1 MIRLKLN
8 LRKLTD
14 FRTFTGKDGV
24 EYAAFPIK
32 ANAIYMTEKTASM
45 DVTLM
50 TNRDGPDNY
59 GNDGFATLDL
69 GKERRLAGEKGPILG
84 NWKDLDGGSQPAP
97 RRNPYG
103 GTDRTAAEA
112 MPSRHQQQKQDG
124 YQRDNSAVEPDDDDG
139 TIPFARKPAPFQP

>member
-50 TNRDGPDNY
+50 DNRDGPDQY

-69 GKERRLAGEKGPILG
+69 GKERRLAGERGPILG
-84 NWKDLDGGSQPAP
+84 NWKDLDGGQAVTN
-97 RRNPYG
+97 RNPMG
-103 GTDRTAAEA
+103 GMDRTANEA
-112 MPSRHQQQKQDG
+112 MGK
-124 YQRDNSAVEPDDDDG
+124 RDNGGGEPDDE
-139 TIPFARKPAPFQP
+139 TIPFMRKPAPFQP

>member
-14 FRTFTGKDGV
+14 FRTFTGKDGI

-50 TNRDGPDNY
+50 DNRDGPDQY

-69 GKERRLAGEKGPILG
+69 GKERRLSGERGPILG
-84 NWKDLDGGSQPAP
+84 NWKDLDGGSQPA
-97 RRNPYG
+97 RRNPMG
-103 GTDRTAAEA
+103 GVDRTVAEA
-112 MPSRHQQQKQDG
+112 LGKQPAG
-124 YQRDNSAVEPDDDDG
+124 TTQPDDETSD
-139 TIPFARKPAPFQP
+139 IPF

>member
-1 MIRLKLN
+1 MTKLKIN

-50 TNRDGPDNY
+50 TNRDGRDQY
-59 GNDGFATLDL
+59 DNDGFATLDL
-69 GKERRLAGEKGPILG
+69 GKERRLAGDRGPILG
-84 NWKDLDGGSQPAP
+84 NWRDMDGAP
-97 RRNPYG
+97 PSGNRNPMG

-112 MPSRHQQQKQDG
+112 TRKPVGQQT
-124 YQRDNSAVEPDDDDG
+124 RDNGASDGPDDSDD
-139 TIPFARKPAPFQP
+139 IPFNRMNRPF

>member
-50 TNRDGPDNY
+50 DNKNGPDDY

-69 GKERRLAGEKGPILG
+69 GKDRRLAGERGPILG
-84 NWKDLDGGSQPAP
+84 NWKDLDGGNQPA
-97 RRNPYG
+97 RRNPMG
-103 GTDRTAAEA
+103 GVDRTAAEA
-112 MPSRHQQQKQDG
+112 LGKQPAG
-124 YQRDNSAVEPDDDDG
+124 TTQPDDETDD
-139 TIPFARKPAPFQP
+139 IPF

>member
-14 FRTFTGKDGV
+14 FRAFTGKDGV

-50 TNRDGPDNY
+50 DNRDGPDQY
-59 GNDGFATLDL
+59 GNHGFATLDL
-69 GKERRLAGEKGPILG
+69 GKDRRLAGERGPILG
-84 NWKDLDGGSQPAP
+84 NWKDLDGGNQRQGRDVSAS
-97 RRNPYG
+97 
-103 GTDRTAAEA
+103 EA
-112 MPSRHQQQKQDG
+112 MKKRNNQAS
-124 YQRDNSAVEPDDDDG
+124 EPDEEEVDDV
-139 TIPFARKPAPFQP
+139 PF

>member
-14 FRTFTGKDGV
+14 FRTFTGKDGI

-50 TNRDGPDNY
+50 DNRDGPDQY

-69 GKERRLAGEKGPILG
+69 GKDRRLAGERGPILG
-84 NWKDLDGGSQPAP
+84 NWKDLDSGNQRQGRDVPAS
-97 RRNPYG
+97 
-103 GTDRTAAEA
+103 EA
-112 MPSRHQQQKQDG
+112 MKK
-124 YQRDNSAVEPDDDDG
+124 RDNQASEPDDCDE
-139 TIPFARKPAPFQP
+139 IPFSPRHAGLPV

>member
-14 FRTFTGKDGV
+14 FRTFTGRDGI

-32 ANAIYMTEKTASM
+32 ANAIYMTEKSASM
-45 DVTLM
+45 DVTLL
-50 TNRDGPDNY
+50 TNRDGPDQF

-84 NWKDLDGGSQPAP
+84 NWKDLDGQSGAGRDIAAKDATYRGNKSAP
-97 RRNPYG
+97 Q
-103 GTDRTAAEA
+103 E
-112 MPSRHQQQKQDG
+112 
-124 YQRDNSAVEPDDDDG
+124 EDDSS
-139 TIPFARKPAPFQP
+139 IPF

>member
-14 FRTFTGKDGV
+14 FRTFTGKDGI

-50 TNRDGPDNY
+50 DNRDGQDQY

-69 GKERRLAGEKGPILG
+69 GKDRRLAGERGPILG
-84 NWKDLDGGSQPAP
+84 NWKDLDGGNQRQGRDVPAS
-97 RRNPYG
+97 
-103 GTDRTAAEA
+103 EA
-112 MPSRHQQQKQDG
+112 VRKRDKQD
-124 YQRDNSAVEPDDDDG
+124 SEPDDGDDSDV
-139 TIPFARKPAPFQP
+139 PF

>member
-14 FRTFTGKDGV
+14 FRTFTGKDGI

-50 TNRDGPDNY
+50 DNKNGQDDY

-69 GKERRLAGEKGPILG
+69 GKDRRLAGERGPILG
-84 NWKDLDGGSQPAP
+84 NWKDLDGGNHRQGRDVPASEAVRKAQSQHQ
-97 RRNPYG
+97 
-103 GTDRTAAEA
+103 AA
-112 MPSRHQQQKQDG
+112 KQNG
-124 YQRDNSAVEPDDDDG
+124 YAPDDGGSDDV
-139 TIPFARKPAPFQP
+139 PF

>member
-14 FRTFTGKDGV
+14 FRTFTGKDGI

-50 TNRDGPDNY
+50 DNKNGQDDY

-69 GKERRLAGEKGPILG
+69 GKDRRLAGERGPIIG
-84 NWKDLDGGSQPAP
+84 NWKDLDGGNQRPGRDVPASEAV
-97 RRNPYG
+97 RKTAQAQATQADDE
-103 GTDRTAAEA
+103 TD
-112 MPSRHQQQKQDG
+112 D
-124 YQRDNSAVEPDDDDG
+124 
-139 TIPFARKPAPFQP
+139 IPF

>member
-14 FRTFTGKDGV
+14 FRTFTGKDGI

-50 TNRDGPDNY
+50 DNRDGPDQY

-69 GKERRLAGEKGPILG
+69 GKDRRLAGERGPILG
-84 NWKDLDGGSQPAP
+84 NWKDLDLGGSGNQRQGRDVPAS
-97 RRNPYG
+97 
-103 GTDRTAAEA
+103 EA
-112 MPSRHQQQKQDG
+112 MKK
-124 YQRDNSAVEPDDDDG
+124 RDNQAGEPDDCDE
-139 TIPFARKPAPFQP
+139 IPFSPRHAGLPV

>member
-14 FRTFTGKDGV
+14 FRAFTGKDGI

-50 TNRDGPDNY
+50 DNRDGPDQY

-69 GKERRLAGEKGPILG
+69 GKDRRLAGERGPILG
-84 NWKDLDGGSQPAP
+84 NWKDLDLGGSGNQRQGRDVPAS
-97 RRNPYG
+97 
-103 GTDRTAAEA
+103 EA
-112 MPSRHQQQKQDG
+112 VRK
-124 YQRDNSAVEPDDDDG
+124 RDNGGSEAGDDS
-139 TIPFARKPAPFQP
+139 IPFMRKAAPFQP

>member
-14 FRTFTGKDGV
+14 FRAFTGKDGI

-50 TNRDGPDNY
+50 DNKNGPDDY

-69 GKERRLAGEKGPILG
+69 GKDRRLAGERGPILG
-84 NWKDLDGGSQPAP
+84 NWKDLDLGGSGNQRQGRDVPAS
-97 RRNPYG
+97 
-103 GTDRTAAEA
+103 EA
-112 MPSRHQQQKQDG
+112 MKK
-124 YQRDNSAVEPDDDDG
+124 RDNQAGEPDDCDE
-139 TIPFARKPAPFQP
+139 IPFSPRHAGLPV

>member
-24 EYAAFPIK
+24 EYAAFAIK

-50 TNRDGPDNY
+50 TNRDGPDQY

-84 NWKDLDGGSQPAP
+84 NWKDLDGGGGQPP
-97 RRNPYG
+97 QNSRRNPYG

-112 MPSRHQQQKQDG
+112 MPSRHQQAKQSG
-124 YQRDNSAVEPDDDDG
+124 YQPQDDDEDSE
-139 TIPFARKPAPFQP
+139 TIPF

>member
-1 MIRLKLN
+1 MIRLKIN

-32 ANAIYMTEKTASM
+32 ANAIYMTEKSASM

-50 TNRDGPDNY
+50 DNRDGKDQFD
-59 GNDGFATLDL
+59 NDGFATLDL

-84 NWKDLDGGSQPAP
+84 NWRTLDGGTQRPGRDVS
-97 RRNPYG
+97 
-103 GTDRTAAEA
+103 AAEA
-112 MPSRHQQQKQDG
+112 MKK
-124 YQRDNSAVEPDDDDG
+124 RDNSASEPDDSDD
-139 TIPFARKPAPFQP
+139 IPFKSKPAIFQP

>member
-14 FRTFTGKDGV
+14 FRTFTGKDGT

-32 ANAIYMTEKTASM
+32 ANAIYMTDKSASM

-50 TNRDGPDNY
+50 TNRDGPDQY

-69 GKERRLAGEKGPILG
+69 GKERRLAGDRGPILG
-84 NWKDLDGGSQPAP
+84 NWKDFDGGNQRPGRDVSALEARKQVTNETQPEDE
-97 RRNPYG
+97 
-103 GTDRTAAEA
+103 TD
-112 MPSRHQQQKQDG
+112 D
-124 YQRDNSAVEPDDDDG
+124 
-139 TIPFARKPAPFQP
+139 IPF

>member
-8 LRKLTD
+8 LRKLAD

-50 TNRDGPDNY
+50 DNRDGPDQY

-69 GKERRLAGEKGPILG
+69 GKDRRIAGERGPILG
-84 NWKDLDGGSQPAP
+84 NWKDLDGGNQRQGRDVPAS
-97 RRNPYG
+97 
-103 GTDRTAAEA
+103 EA
-112 MPSRHQQQKQDG
+112 MKKRNNQAS
-124 YQRDNSAVEPDDDDG
+124 EPNEEEVDDV
-139 TIPFARKPAPFQP
+139 PF

>member
-50 TNRDGPDNY
+50 DNKNGPDDY

-69 GKERRLAGEKGPILG
+69 GKDRRLAGERGPILG
-84 NWKDLDGGSQPAP
+84 NWKDLDLGGGGNQRQGRDVPAS
-97 RRNPYG
+97 
-103 GTDRTAAEA
+103 EA
-112 MPSRHQQQKQDG
+112 MKKRNNQAS
-124 YQRDNSAVEPDDDDG
+124 EPDEEEVDDV
-139 TIPFARKPAPFQP
+139 PF

>member
-14 FRTFTGKDGV
+14 FRAFTGKDGI

-50 TNRDGPDNY
+50 DNRDGPDQY

-69 GKERRLAGEKGPILG
+69 GKDRRLAGERGPILG
-84 NWKDLDGGSQPAP
+84 NWKDLDGGNQRQGRDVPAS
-97 RRNPYG
+97 
-103 GTDRTAAEA
+103 EA
-112 MPSRHQQQKQDG
+112 VRKRDKQD
-124 YQRDNSAVEPDDDDG
+124 SEPDDGDDSDV
-139 TIPFARKPAPFQP
+139 PF

>member
-14 FRTFTGKDGV
+14 FRTFTGKDGI

-50 TNRDGPDNY
+50 DNRDGPDQY

-69 GKERRLAGEKGPILG
+69 GKDRRLAGERGPILG
-84 NWKDLDGGSQPAP
+84 NWKDLDAGQSSGN
-97 RRNPYG
+97 RNQYG
-103 GTDRTAAEA
+103 GTDRTAQEA
-112 MPSRHQQQKQDG
+112 RKQPAG
-124 YQRDNSAVEPDDDDG
+124 TTQEDDDCSD
-139 TIPFARKPAPFQP
+139 IPF